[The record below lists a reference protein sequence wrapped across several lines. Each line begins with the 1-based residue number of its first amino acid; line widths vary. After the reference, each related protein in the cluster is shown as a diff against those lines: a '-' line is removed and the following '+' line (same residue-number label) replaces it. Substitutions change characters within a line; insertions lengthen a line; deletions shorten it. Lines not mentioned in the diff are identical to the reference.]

1 METDTTRQALVTG
14 GNRGIG
20 EAISRHLAGIGMKV
34 ALTYH
39 SRRQEAEALAE
50 EIGARSFALDV
61 GKADQVRELARR
73 IEDELGPVEVLVHN
87 AGMTHDA
94 PLAFIKEEHWDSVL
108 DVNLKGPFLLTR
120 ALLKG
125 MIRQRWGRVITL
137 ASAAGVIG
145 HAGQTPYSAAK
156 GGLIAFTKS
165 LALELARFGVTAN
178 AVAPGFI
185 DTQMLAAIPEK
196 KLEAYRGMI
205 PLKRFGRPEEVGALV
220 GFLCSEAAGYIT
232 GQTLRIDGGM
242 ITA

>member
-1 METDTTRQALVTG
+1 MEGEKVRQALVTG

-20 EAISRHLAGIGMKV
+20 EAIARHLAARGMKV

-39 SRRQEAEALAE
+39 SRREEAETLAG
-50 EIGARSFALDV
+50 EIGARAYPLDV
-61 GKADQVRELARR
+61 GDGDQIRAFARR
-73 IEDELGPVEVLVHN
+73 IEEESGPVEILVHN
-87 AGMTHDA
+87 AGMTRDA
-94 PLAFIKEEHWDSVL
+94 PLAFIKEEHWDGVL

-137 ASAAGVIG
+137 ASASGVIG
-145 HAGQTPYSAAK
+145 HAGQTHYSAAK

-185 DTQMLAAIPEK
+185 ETEMLQSIPEK
-196 KLEAYRGMI
+196 KLEAYRGAI

-220 GFLCSEAAGYIT
+220 GFLCSEVAGYIT
-232 GQTLRIDGGM
+232 GQTLRIDGGL